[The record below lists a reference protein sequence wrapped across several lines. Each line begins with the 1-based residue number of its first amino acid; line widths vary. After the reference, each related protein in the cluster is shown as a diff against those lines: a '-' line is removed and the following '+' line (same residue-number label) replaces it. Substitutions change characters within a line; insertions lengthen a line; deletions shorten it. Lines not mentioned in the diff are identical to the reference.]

1 MDERIL
7 LILGLLKSNSQHG
20 YQINDFIERNL
31 GRVSDM
37 KKATAYSL
45 LKKLHEKGLVEATT
59 EQEGNRPSRQV
70 YSITPTGEEKFYKL
84 LRQSLVHV
92 DDYLPRGDIGLC
104 FIDQLPTE
112 EVIGYLKKKLEAVE
126 KLLFTYENIPKHVE
140 HAIGVNLTIEHR
152 IALFRCDRD
161 WLLETIDKLSA
172 KNTAPRITFT
182 DNV

>member
-7 LILGLLKSNSQHG
+7 LILGLLQSNSQHG

-45 LKKLHEKGLVEATT
+45 LKKLHEKGFVDVTT
-59 EQEGNRPSRQV
+59 EQEGNRPSKQV
-70 YSITPTGEEKFYKL
+70 YSITPAGEAKFYKL

-92 DDYLPRGDIGLC
+92 DDYVPRGDIGLC

-112 EVIGYLKKKLEAVE
+112 EVIGHLKKKLEAIE
-126 KLLFTYENIPKHVE
+126 ILLSTYENIPNHVKH
-140 HAIGVNLTIEHR
+140 AKGVNLTIEHR
-152 IALFRCDRD
+152 IALFRCDRA
-161 WLLETIDKLSA
+161 WISETIEKLSA
-172 KNTAPRITFT
+172 EG
-182 DNV
+182 

>member
-45 LKKLHEKGLVEATT
+45 LKKLHEKGFVDVTI
-59 EQEGNRPSRQV
+59 EQEGNRPSKQV
-70 YSITPTGEEKFYKL
+70 YSITPSGEEKFYKL
-84 LRQSLVHV
+84 LRQSLVVV
-92 DDYLPRGDIGLC
+92 DDYVPRGDIALC

-112 EVIGYLKKKLEAVE
+112 EVIKYLQTKLIAID
-126 KLLFTYENIPKHVE
+126 KLLATYENIPMRAE
-140 HAIGVNLTIEHR
+140 HTKGVNLSIEHR
-152 IALFRCDRD
+152 IALFRCDRT
-161 WLLETIDKLSA
+161 WLTETIEKLSA
-172 KNTAPRITFT
+172 E
-182 DNV
+182 V